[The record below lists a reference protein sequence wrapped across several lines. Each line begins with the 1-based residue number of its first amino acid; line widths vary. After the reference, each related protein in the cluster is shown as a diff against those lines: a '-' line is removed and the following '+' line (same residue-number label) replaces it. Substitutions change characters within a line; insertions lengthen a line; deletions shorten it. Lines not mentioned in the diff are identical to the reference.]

1 MIQLI
6 LVPTKPSFQHAEQ
19 SINNVIMLKTY
30 VSSIRPVYEALA
42 GAQSAL
48 LLTIRD
54 VCLPA
59 LGIEDIMLLLTLGSY
74 VLLQTTGQSRT

>member
-1 MIQLI
+1 MTQLI
-6 LVPTKPSFQHAEQ
+6 LVPTKPTFQHAEQ

-30 VSSIRPVYEALA
+30 VSSIKPVYEALA

-54 VCLPA
+54 VCFVA
-59 LGIEDIMLLLTLGSY
+59 IELKASCWY
-74 VLLQTTGQSRT
+74 

>member
-1 MIQLI
+1 
-6 LVPTKPSFQHAEQ
+6 
-19 SINNVIMLKTY
+19 MLKTY